1 MSELIDA
8 VKNNDIEEVET
19 LLNNNA
25 DPNFQDDDEGLTALI
40 FNEWFYNIVSFHAS
54 KNNKNSK

>member
-25 DPNFQDDDEGLTALI
+25 DPNFQDDDYEIGQGTL
-40 FNEWFYNIVSFHAS
+40 
-54 KNNKNSK
+54 NKVDIMSPYHSMLKSIRF